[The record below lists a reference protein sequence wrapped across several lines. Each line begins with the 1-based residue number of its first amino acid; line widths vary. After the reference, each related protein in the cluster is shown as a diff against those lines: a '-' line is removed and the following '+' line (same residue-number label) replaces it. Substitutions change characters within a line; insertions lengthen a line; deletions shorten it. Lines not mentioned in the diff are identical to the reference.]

1 MNIKKQWQLVDDI
14 FMDGDDCEGCM
25 YRELTYPDLC
35 QYSCELL
42 DGYLGNIT
50 IRLDCV
56 TIYVTILISTN
67 HKGTTL

>member
-42 DGYLGNIT
+42 DGYLGKPTDCPQFENALE
-50 IRLDCV
+50 RLKE
-56 TIYVTILISTN
+56 LEE
-67 HKGTTL
+67 G